1 MCYCHIQT
9 SCFLL
14 SSLSHYRAYTTHV
27 CAASPLTWAI
37 FNSPNKV
44 DTQSIQRHLASG
56 DVVLLT
62 SLGYAASGEAYNVVS
77 EALAAECAAALKYV
91 CHTVS

>member
-1 MCYCHIQT
+1 M
-9 SCFLL
+9 
-14 SSLSHYRAYTTHV
+14 
-27 CAASPLTWAI
+27 
-37 FNSPNKV
+37 
-44 DTQSIQRHLASG
+44 ASG

>member
-1 MCYCHIQT
+1 MDT
-9 SCFLL
+9 
-14 SSLSHYRAYTTHV
+14 RA
-27 CAASPLTWAI
+27 LE
-37 FNSPNKV
+37 
-44 DTQSIQRHLASG
+44 RHLAAG

-91 CHTVS
+91 VGTLELRLFVVCGPTRTRKSRLKAHILKTFEVIQPL